1 MTQERSMPSKVK
13 VFNHWSKILD
23 VEIISKKCFACKSLD
38 THVLE
43 RCHIMPKNLGGE
55 DTVENIHL
63 LCRHCHVASE
73 FLYGDKYWRWFE
85 STRKDWFNISLTR
98 SIPAMLGHG
107 LLLSSDKLQKD
118 VVNQNAVEYMELLA
132 DYEFILVSRRNRDA
146 SKAAKARGV
155 KLGNPR
161 LDEFRNTDTTNARA
175 AKIRKAKQRNADI
188 LSVINEMRDS
198 AETDLSLR
206 DLAAMLNNA
215 GYKTSRGKEWHP
227 TSVNRVLET
236 TSVKSI

>member
-23 VEIISKKCFACKSLD
+23 VEIRSKKCFACKSLD
-38 THVLE
+38 THVLQ

-98 SIPAMLGHG
+98 SVPAMLGHG

-146 SKAAKARGV
+146 LKAAKARGV

-161 LDEFRNTDTTNARA
+161 LDEFRNTDTTNAS
-175 AKIRKAKQRNADI
+175 RKNKKGQ
-188 LSVINEMRDS
+188 
-198 AETDLSLR
+198 
-206 DLAAMLNNA
+206 
-215 GYKTSRGKEWHP
+215 
-227 TSVNRVLET
+227 T
-236 TSVKSI
+236 T